1 MSTIAAVLELPWS
14 KPPMSMNDRM
24 HWAQKAKLTKR
35 IRSTAHTLA
44 AAKRLPAGLDHVT
57 VALVYRPRD
66 RRRRDTDNLMPV
78 LKALCDG
85 LVDHGLVTDDTPQWM
100 TKHMPRLDEPQ
111 KGAGGAMWLEL
122 TWEGA
127 IDENEPPRGAQPAA
141 THTPIEIQESR

>member
-1 MSTIAAVLELPWS
+1 MTTNTAVLELPWT
-14 KPPMSMNDRM
+14 KPPLSMNDRM

-35 IRSTAHTLA
+35 IRSTARTLA
-44 AAKRLPAGLDHVT
+44 AAKRLPAGLDHVS

-127 IDENEPPRGAQPAA
+127 NGENDRSQPEQPAA
-141 THTPIEIQESR
+141 TNTKDQR

>member
-1 MSTIAAVLELPWS
+1 MSIITAVLELPWT

-35 IRSTAHTLA
+35 IRAEAGILA
-44 AAKRLPAGLDHVT
+44 CRSRLPTGLDHVS

-85 LVDHGLVTDDTPQWM
+85 LVDYGLVTDDTPQWM
-100 TKHMPRLDEPQ
+100 TKHMPRLDKTQ

-122 TWEGA
+122 TWEDRQA
-127 IDENEPPRGAQPAA
+127 PNEPPRDAQPVA
-141 THTPIEIQESR
+141 TDTKDQR

>member
-1 MSTIAAVLELPWS
+1 MSIITAVLELPWT

-35 IRSTAHTLA
+35 IRAEAGILA
-44 AAKRLPAGLDHVT
+44 CRNRLPTGLAHVT

-100 TKHMPRLDEPQ
+100 TKHMPRLDEPH
-111 KGAGGAMWLEL
+111 KGTGGAMWLEV
-122 TWEGA
+122 TWESA
-127 IDENEPPRGAQPAA
+127 NTENDRPQPAEPA
-141 THTPIEIQESR
+141 ETDTTTGGRP

>member
-1 MSTIAAVLELPWS
+1 MSIITAVLELPWT

-35 IRSTAHTLA
+35 IRSTARTLA
-44 AAKRLPAGLDHVT
+44 RAGRLPTGLDHVT

-66 RRRRDTDNLMPV
+66 RRRRDTDNLMPI

-85 LVDHGLVTDDTPQWM
+85 LVDHGLVTDDTPHWM
-100 TKHMPRLDEPQ
+100 TKHMPRLGEPQ

-122 TWEGA
+122 TWEVPEA
-127 IDENEPPRGAQPAA
+127 ADERPRPVQPAA
-141 THTPIEIQESR
+141 TDTTTEGRP

>member
-1 MSTIAAVLELPWS
+1 MSIITAVLELPWT

-35 IRSTAHTLA
+35 IRAEAGILA
-44 AAKRLPAGLDHVT
+44 CRNRLPTGLDHVT
-57 VALVYRPRD
+57 VALVYRPCD

-100 TKHMPRLDEPQ
+100 TKHMPRLDEPH
-111 KGAGGAMWLEL
+111 KGTGGAMWLEV
-122 TWEGA
+122 TWEVPEA
-127 IDENEPPRGAQPAA
+127 ADERQRPAQPAPAA
-141 THTPIEIQESR
+141 TALDTKDHR